1 MILPNDIAPLPLFA
15 DLDGE
20 MLGRIAHRCADVRAK
35 ADEYLVHEGEICNF
49 YVLLSGRLELTK
61 RLQKIEPVMAVRR
74 APGDYF
80 GEVPLLMGSPALCNL
95 RAVTPSRLMS
105 LAPQDFRWLYHA
117 APPFAA
123 KLTLTMQERLAGI
136 AEVAAQEPVAQAVV
150 VGRCLD
156 RACHDIRDFLARNHI
171 LFEFLDVDDPE
182 AARAIPE
189 FGEYRD
195 ACPLVSVVGGPL
207 LVAPS
212 VRRLAQAFDIPT
224 EARAPDYDLAI
235 VGGGPAGLAA
245 AVYGASEGLRTVLF
259 EREAPGGQAG
269 TSSRIEN
276 YLGFPTGLS
285 GDDLASRAI
294 AQAKRFGAELLVT
307 RTVTGI
313 RPRGDGSHRVE
324 LDGGDYVEARAVVLA
339 SGVSWRTL
347 DVEGIDRFVNA
358 GVYYGAARTE
368 ALGVRGHDIY
378 LIGAGN
384 SAGQAAMFFSNYART
399 VTLVVRGDSLAKS
412 MSDYLIKE
420 LATRDNVRYELRS
433 EVVAAYGSDHLEAID
448 VLDRDSGVRSR
459 RETSAVFVFIGA
471 DAQTDWLPPEVLRD
485 ERGFVLTGVR
495 MQRVAGSAWR
505 EQRDPYFLETSV
517 PGIFAAGDVRAYS
530 VKRCAAGVGE
540 GSMAIAFVHQS
551 LEERATLLAR

>member
-1 MILPNDIAPLPLFA
+1 MSQQRESMEF
-15 DLDGE
+15 
-20 MLGRIAHRCADVRAK
+20 DV
-35 ADEYLVHEGEICNF
+35 V
-49 YVLLSGRLELTK
+49 
-61 RLQKIEPVMAVRR
+61 
-74 APGDYF
+74 
-80 GEVPLLMGSPALCNL
+80 
-95 RAVTPSRLMS
+95 
-105 LAPQDFRWLYHA
+105 
-117 APPFAA
+117 
-123 KLTLTMQERLAGI
+123 
-136 AEVAAQEPVAQAVV
+136 
-150 VGRCLD
+150 
-156 RACHDIRDFLARNHI
+156 
-171 LFEFLDVDDPE
+171 
-182 AARAIPE
+182 
-189 FGEYRD
+189 
-195 ACPLVSVVGGPL
+195 
-207 LVAPS
+207 
-212 VRRLAQAFDIPT
+212 
-224 EARAPDYDLAI
+224 I

-495 MQRVAGSAWR
+495 MQRAAGSAWR

-517 PGIFAAGDVRAYS
+517 PGIFVAGDVRHGS
-530 VKRCAAGVGE
+530 IKRVASAVGE
-540 GSMAIAFVHQS
+540 GSISVQFIHQY
-551 LEERATLLAR
+551 LAQF